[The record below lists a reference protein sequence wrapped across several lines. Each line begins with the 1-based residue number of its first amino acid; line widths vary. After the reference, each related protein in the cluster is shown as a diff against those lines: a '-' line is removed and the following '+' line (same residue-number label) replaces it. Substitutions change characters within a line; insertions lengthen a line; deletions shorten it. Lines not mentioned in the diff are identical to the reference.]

1 MKLSP
6 NDTKLIADYL
16 GAVGSR
22 LTGPDREETLAG
34 LESHIHEAIEARA
47 EQGPGVVEAVLAEMD
62 PPDQYGDGLDDPGEG
77 QLSKLALW
85 GAVLL
90 PWGLPVLWHVVRLTP
105 AGEGMQMIKFY
116 DSPLYQF
123 FFLPLGV
130 VTMVVATVLGWL
142 SAKRIVR
149 SGGSLFGLPLAA
161 LDAVFHPLLVLN
173 LMLFVAWANVMD
185 VMEVA
190 IPSFIVLP
198 VLLLVLWG
206 NVHVYHASLG
216 TMESG
221 KPLARAL
228 RVPAI
233 VFVLIFAGLLIW
245 AKRGAADRV
254 TEILEEHRQQQ
265 ENLEAEIERAEE
277 LLNPPENPE

>member
-206 NVHVYHASLG
+206 NVHVYRASLG